1 MFSMNRLSTE
11 ERVRVVRCLVDGCS
25 MRATARIVGV
35 ARNTI
40 NKLLI
45 ELGVASSKFQDATLR
60 GLACKRV
67 QVDEAWAFCY
77 CKQKNVTDEIA
88 ERQIA
93 GDIWTWAA
101 IDADTK
107 LVPCWTL
114 GKRDA
119 ETAEIFVSDLA
130 SRLADRVQ
138 LTSDGLG
145 AYLTA
150 VLNAFGEAVDYAQ
163 LVKVYEQDYEGQ
175 RRYSPPECVTCD
187 KTSIIAEPDPVHIS
201 TSYIER
207 QNLTMRMGM
216 RRFTRL
222 TNAFSKSITHHTAA
236 VSLHMMYYNFG
247 RIHQTLKT
255 TPAVAA
261 GVADHVWSIEELIAL
276 LNSN

>member
-1 MFSMNRLSTE
+1 
-11 ERVRVVRCLVDGCS
+11 

-35 ARNTI
+35 VRNTI

-45 ELGVASSKFQDATLR
+45 ELGVVCSKFQDATLR

-88 ERQIA
+88 ERQIV

-187 KTSIIAEPDPVHIS
+187 KTSIIGDPDPAHIS

-222 TNAFSKSITHHTAA
+222 TNAFSKSIIHHTAA
-236 VSLHMMYYNFG
+236 ISLHMMYYNFG

-261 GVADHVWSIEELIAL
+261 GVADHVWSIEEIIAL